1 MAPLVSIIT
10 PCHNAGEYIAQTIE
24 SVLMQKYRNWEMLI
38 VDDCSTD
45 NSADII
51 KDYASKDSR
60 IKYFKTQKASG
71 SPSLPRNIA
80 IDNAEG
86 EYIAFL
92 DSDDIWYPEKLE
104 CQVGFAIENG
114 YHFVYADYEKMDY
127 EGHQNDRFIRMPIKS
142 TFWDVLE
149 TCTIPCLTVLL
160 SREIIGRT
168 RFRDIPKEDFVFW
181 LDILKKG
188 VAARNCGKVLASY
201 RVMKSSRSSNKFA
214 MIKNQW
220 YVLRKIE
227 GVKIPI
233 ASYFMAKFLFYGF
246 RKYLK

>member
-1 MAPLVSIIT
+1 MTPLFSIIT
-10 PCHNAGEYIAQTIE
+10 PCHNAGEYIAQAIE
-24 SVLMQKYRNWEMLI
+24 SVLMQKYRN
-38 VDDCSTD
+38 
-45 NSADII
+45 
-51 KDYASKDSR
+51 
-60 IKYFKTQKASG
+60 
-71 SPSLPRNIA
+71 
-80 IDNAEG
+80 
-86 EYIAFL
+86 
-92 DSDDIWYPEKLE
+92 
-104 CQVGFAIENG
+104 
-114 YHFVYADYEKMDY
+114 
-127 EGHQNDRFIRMPIKS
+127 FIRMPIKS

-188 VAARNCGKVLASY
+188 VAARNCGRVLASY

>member
-1 MAPLVSIIT
+1 MTPLVSIIT
-10 PCHNAGEYIAQTIE
+10 PCHNAGAYLSHTIE
-24 SVLMQKYRNWEMLI
+24 SVINQTYSNWEMLI

-45 NSADII
+45 NSAEII
-51 KDYASKDSR
+51 KQYSLNNPR
-60 IKYFKTQKASG
+60 IRYLKTEKPSG
-71 SPSLPRNIA
+71 SPALPRNIG
-80 IDNAEG
+80 IDNSKG

-92 DSDDIWYPEKLE
+92 DSDDLWYPEKLE
-104 CQVGFAIENG
+104 CQVEYAQKND
-114 YHFVYADYEKMDY
+114 YQFVYADYEKMDFD
-127 EGHQNDRFIRMPIKS
+127 GHQDDRFIRMPQKS

-149 TCTIPCLTVLL
+149 TCTIPCLTVMMT
-160 SREIIGRT
+160 REIIGRT
-168 RFRDIPKEDFVFW
+168 RFKDIPKEDFVFW

-201 RVMKSSRSSNKFA
+201 RVLKGSRSSNKFA

-233 ASYFMAKFLFYGF
+233 AVYFMSKFLFYGF
-246 RKYLK
+246 SKYLK